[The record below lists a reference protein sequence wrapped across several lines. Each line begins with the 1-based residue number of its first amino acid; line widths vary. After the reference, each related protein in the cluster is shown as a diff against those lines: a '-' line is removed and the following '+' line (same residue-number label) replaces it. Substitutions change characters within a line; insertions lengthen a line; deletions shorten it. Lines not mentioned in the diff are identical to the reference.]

1 MFGGKELVK
10 GKLTFD
16 NEFDAYEDMP
26 FFPEDIEAL
35 AECGKKVTYVSLT
48 GAEIK
53 EGTLAAMSKLKELYT
68 LQINSSKG
76 IDDLSELRSDSLSTL
91 IFTWCDLKEE
101 NLRTLDLSKLP
112 ELTCLIIRRQDEID
126 TKWLEDKGIEVLMND
141 I

>member
-1 MFGGKELVK
+1 
-10 GKLTFD
+10 
-16 NEFDAYEDMP
+16 
-26 FFPEDIEAL
+26 
-35 AECGKKVTYVSLT
+35 
-48 GAEIK
+48 
-53 EGTLAAMSKLKELYT
+53 MSKLKELYT

-76 IDDLSELRSDSLSTL
+76 IDDLSELRSDSLRTL

-126 TKWLEDKGIEVLMND
+126 TKWLEDKGIEVLIND